1 MKKYLKISLVY
12 AIFAMIGGVFYREFT
27 KFNDYTGVTTLG
39 KVHTHLFLLGM
50 IVFMIV
56 ALFAK
61 DNKLEEQKSFRV
73 FMYVYNIGIAVM
85 ISMMIL
91 RGVVQV
97 IELNVSNSVN
107 AMISG
112 VAGLGHIAV
121 GVGIVLLII
130 SLMKVDNKKGYE

>member
-107 AMISG
+107 VMISG